1 MLLKQALKDI
11 KKMPYKSEK
20 IKIEGTQH
28 DRRRRLTEQQKN
40 EIVSLRGVI
49 SRKRCSLIYEVS
61 TRTIDFLWYPE
72 KLDKNKQQRQ
82 DRGGWRQYYNKDEHK
97 ESMKDTRKHKQN
109 LFKKG
114 LIKE

>member
-1 MLLKQALKDI
+1 
-11 KKMPYKSEK
+11 MPYKSEK

-61 TRTIDFLWYPE
+61 ARTIDFLWYPE
-72 KLDKNKQQRQ
+72 KLEKNKQLRQ

-97 ESMKDTRKHKQN
+97 ESIKDTRRHKQN

>member
-1 MLLKQALKDI
+1 
-11 KKMPYKSEK
+11 MPYKSEK

-28 DRRRRLTEQQKN
+28 DRRRRLTEQQKD

-49 SRKRCSLIYEVS
+49 SRKRSSLIYEVS
-61 TRTIDFLWYPE
+61 ERTIDFLWYPE
-72 KLDKNKQQRQ
+72 RLEKSKQLRQ
-82 DRGGWRQYYNKDEHK
+82 ERGGWRQYYNKDEHK
-97 ESMKDTRKHKQN
+97 ESIKDTRRHKQN

>member
-1 MLLKQALKDI
+1 
-11 KKMPYKSEK
+11 MPYKSEK

-49 SRKRCSLIYEVS
+49 SRKQCSLIYEVS

-72 KLDKNKQQRQ
+72 KLEKNKQLRQ
-82 DRGGWRQYYNKDEHK
+82 ERGGWRQYYNKNEHK

>member
-1 MLLKQALKDI
+1 
-11 KKMPYKSEK
+11 MPYKSEK

-49 SRKRCSLIYEVS
+49 SMSQCSLIYGVS
-61 TRTIDFLWYPE
+61 KRTIDFLWYPE
-72 KLDKNKQQRQ
+72 RLERNKQLRKQRGDWQ
-82 DRGGWRQYYNKDEHK
+82 QYYNKDKHK
-97 ESMKDTRKHKQN
+97 ENMKNTRHYKQN